1 MEDLIELYK
10 RRDALAKEN
19 ADVSDITNI
28 INENW
33 VVKEPKPIIL
43 THSYYENPD
52 FYEHYDNYDAI
63 EVPRVELIP
72 YDYEGV
78 MGVPITFLGTRNRIY
93 IPDYTSI
100 PKCNETKNFCINYL
114 CSQFE
119 IIDARAI
126 ALNDKQKNKSTYLI
140 KDADGAI
147 NGKPTYARICIKRIS

>member
-1 MEDLIELYK
+1 MEDLIELSK

-19 ADVSDITNI
+19 ADASEITNI

-72 YDYEGV
+72 YDYNGI
-78 MGVPITFLGTRNRIY
+78 MGVPITFLN
-93 IPDYTSI
+93 
-100 PKCNETKNFCINYL
+100 NY
-114 CSQFE
+114 CHTQFE

-126 ALNDKQKNKSTYLI
+126 ALNDKQKNKNTYLI

-147 NGKPTYARICIKRIS
+147 NGKPTYARICIKKVS

>member
-19 ADVSDITNI
+19 ADASEITNI

-43 THSYYENPD
+43 THSYYSNPD

-78 MGVPITFLGTRNRIY
+78 MGVPLTFLGARNRIY
-93 IPDYTSI
+93 SV
-100 PKCNETKNFCINYL
+100 PKCNETKNFCINHL

-119 IIDARAI
+119 IIKFRKGDD
-126 ALNDKQKNKSTYLI
+126 DKDLSVNGKTPYFRILI
-140 KDADGAI
+140 K
-147 NGKPTYARICIKRIS
+147 KLS